1 MIRTMT
7 RAVGAGFKGT
17 SKAALTAAAA
27 LSFPIRQPKRAAKA
41 VLITTTMVGA
51 EICLHFGN
59 EMQESDTRGTF
70 YLPYYARAFFY
81 HSLTATVIGT
91 GIAVYFWT
99 EAKIDSGQD
108 PTKTLE
114 TAIMLA
120 PGLLAAATA
129 AALPLSPAAYYLL
142 GGVTMLG
149 NFLKRMEMKSRQPEV
164 AMKKVKE
171 QAKAD
176 KEKAQANIDQAISER
191 DEAIQKLANQ
201 QAENEAKD
209 NTIRELTERLN
220 NLTQDDQQ
228 QG

>member
-1 MIRTMT
+1 
-7 RAVGAGFKGT
+7 
-17 SKAALTAAAA
+17 
-27 LSFPIRQPKRAAKA
+27 
-41 VLITTTMVGA
+41 
-51 EICLHFGN
+51 
-59 EMQESDTRGTF
+59 
-70 YLPYYARAFFY
+70 
-81 HSLTATVIGT
+81 
-91 GIAVYFWT
+91 
-99 EAKIDSGQD
+99 
-108 PTKTLE
+108 
-114 TAIMLA
+114 
-120 PGLLAAATA
+120 
-129 AALPLSPAAYYLL
+129 
-142 GGVTMLG
+142 MLG

-201 QAENEAKD
+201 QAESEAKD